1 MMRYGGS
8 PTTESVRIQASLNEE
23 ATERVRLT
31 PAKDDDLGNLNVI
44 HKLILPYQG
53 EPEKVT
59 SKPDKSVKK
68 MELGSC
74 LDLASGG
81 GEHFCD

>member
-1 MMRYGGS
+1 MRLS
-8 PTTESVRIQASLNEE
+8 
-23 ATERVRLT
+23 

-44 HKLILPYQG
+44 HKMILPHKG
-53 EPEKVT
+53 EPEEVT

-68 MELGSC
+68 MEPGSC

-81 GEHFCD
+81 GKHFFD